1 MENTKMT
8 LEDYVLEHKP
18 SLYEEYKRATTPHYY
33 EGGGVLYHPITNGY
47 GCGSEGSSEPY
58 YIEKVSLI
66 DGGKDYNVTLRSV
79 IDNSHA
85 GGCKFSELP
94 KSFARIDETEK
105 PIGIKVPYDK
115 QYLHLTIN
123 GIEYN
128 VFWWL
133 QHEKET
139 SWNEKAKWRGQV
151 GVSSDSFPVINGHRT
166 YYKLYITCYGDEFF
180 LQHTYSYDSVGREQ
194 YNMYRGI
201 SVREFKEKVFGD
213 ANVKFNIP
221 KELQDGILLP

>member
-1 MENTKMT
+1 MENIKMS
-8 LEDYVLEHKP
+8 LEDYVLKHKP

-47 GCGSEGSSEPY
+47 GCGSEGSNEPY

-105 PIGIKVPYDK
+105 PIGIKIPYDK

-151 GVSSDSFPVINGHRT
+151 VVSSNSFPIINKHRT

-194 YNMYRGI
+194 YNMYRDI
-201 SVREFKEKVFGD
+201 SVREFKRIVFGD

-221 KELQDGILLP
+221 KEFKDGILLP